1 MKPNFCQRNETKSV
15 KGVLSTALEISSTHA
30 NHLLAQPDDESS
42 DLVGSDLGVV
52 CRESSASSTL
62 LSGKEGE
69 GTHREGR
76 SY

>member
-15 KGVLSTALEISSTHA
+15 KGVPSTQAGILSMHA
-30 NHLLAQPDDESS
+30 DHLLAQPDDESS
-42 DLVGSDLGVV
+42 DLVGSDLGVI

-62 LSGKEGE
+62 LSEKEGE

-76 SY
+76 SC